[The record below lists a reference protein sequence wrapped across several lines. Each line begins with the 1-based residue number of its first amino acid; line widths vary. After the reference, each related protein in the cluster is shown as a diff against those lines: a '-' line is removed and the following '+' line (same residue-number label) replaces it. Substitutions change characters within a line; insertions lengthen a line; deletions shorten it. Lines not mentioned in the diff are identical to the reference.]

1 MNITT
6 LTNLGVLLSKTND
19 NPFAEAAKP
28 IVNLINMAVGPLI
41 AIVVALGAIYGVF
54 LGIKLAKAEEPQDKQ
69 KAKGQLKNAI
79 IGFLLIFVILV
90 VLKVA
95 SKPMLDWVNS
105 VGGQQISMD
114 LPSGQ

>member
-1 MNITT
+1 MDISK
-6 LTNLGVLLSKTND
+6 LTSIGVLLSSNK

-28 IVNLINMAVGPLI
+28 IVNLINMATGPLI

-69 KAKGQLKNAI
+69 KAKGQLKSAI

-95 SKPMLDWVNS
+95 AQPMLAWVNS
-105 VGGQQISMD
+105 VGGQQITMT
-114 LPSGQ
+114 LPSD

>member
-1 MNITT
+1 MNIST
-6 LTNLGVLLSKTND
+6 LTNLGVLLSNNK

-79 IGFLLIFVILV
+79 IGFILIFVILV

-105 VGGQQISMD
+105 VGGQQITMT
-114 LPSGQ
+114 LPD